1 LVRVTELHSVRRRT
15 GGDRS
20 IRRRV
25 SRNGGSGDAAK
36 REVVPTP
43 AHATAVK
50 RAVASQIEQAMTAN
64 RLTKAE
70 MARRMGTSRSQLNR
84 LLDPD
89 TESVTLDA
97 LARAAEAVGR
107 LVKVELVELQ

>member
-1 LVRVTELHSVRRRT
+1 MRRRA
-15 GGDRS
+15 
-20 IRRRV
+20 
-25 SRNGGSGDAAK
+25 SREGGSGDGRK
-36 REVVPTP
+36 QERIP
-43 AHATAVK
+43 APAQAVAVK
-50 RAVASQIEQAMTAN
+50 RALASQIEQAMTAN

-107 LVKVELVELQ
+107 LVKVELVEVR